1 MNDNYPPDLADMME
15 ALRVVANDDG
25 QTPMAVL
32 LAMTASLDALMVAGY
47 AHSIAT
53 EPQLHDEVPAFPGMR
68 VYCEWAPWLTA
79 DRAMRIDPIRAENRR
94 AIGALGEQLCA
105 LGGADAMNEALDRVC
120 QAQPAQ
126 AYFIQA
132 VADSCWEGIGG
143 DDGGWDQDAIDEELA
158 RFPLEARPRRP
169 T

>member
-1 MNDNYPPDLADMME
+1 MNDNDTPDLAKLMD
-15 ALRVVANDDG
+15 ALRVAANDDG
-25 QTPMAVL
+25 QSPMAVFA
-32 LAMTASLDALMVAGY
+32 AMTDSLDALMVAGY

-79 DRAMRIDPIRAENRR
+79 DRAMKIDPLRAENRR
-94 AIGALGEQLCA
+94 AIGALGEQLCTF
-105 LGGADAMNEALDRVC
+105 GGADAMLEALDRVC
-120 QAQPAQ
+120 QDRPAQ

-132 VADSCWEGIGG
+132 VADSCWEGIGN
-143 DDGGWDQDAIDEELA
+143 DADSWDQDAIDEELA
-158 RFPLEARPRRP
+158 RFPLEVRPRRP

>member
-1 MNDNYPPDLADMME
+1 MNDNHSPDLAKLMG
-15 ALRVVANDDG
+15 ALRVAANDAG
-25 QTPMAVL
+25 QTPLTVFA
-32 LAMTASLDALMVAGY
+32 AMTASLGALMVTGY

-79 DRAMRIDPIRAENRR
+79 DRATRIDPVRAENRR

-105 LGGADAMNEALDRVC
+105 FGGADAMLEALDRVC
-120 QAQPAQ
+120 QANLAQ

-132 VADSCWEGIGG
+132 VADNCWEGIGN
-143 DDGGWDQDAIDEELA
+143 DADSWDQDAIDEELA
-158 RFPLEARPRRP
+158 RFPLEVRPRRP